1 MENSYSLLETF
12 LNVCRAEVT
21 SVNLYA
27 LALTSSST
35 PPYVDDL
42 EEYGFLSYNKEAQY
56 SVSSKRV
63 TTVGE
68 RADVVDYVTEAFET
82 EYGSYEYVMKKYE
95 LMKTAMENLKAA
107 LK

>member
-1 MENSYSLLETF
+1 
-12 LNVCRAEVT
+12 
-21 SVNLYA
+21 
-27 LALTSSST
+27 T

-68 RADVVDYVTEAFET
+68 RADVVDYVTEVLMEDDEAFET